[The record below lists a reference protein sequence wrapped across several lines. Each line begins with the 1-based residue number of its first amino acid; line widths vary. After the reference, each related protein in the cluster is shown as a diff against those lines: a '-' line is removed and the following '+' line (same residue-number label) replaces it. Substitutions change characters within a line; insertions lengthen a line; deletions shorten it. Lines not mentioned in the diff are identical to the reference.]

1 MPSAIRTFAAYWLPL
16 IVYVSLIFIMSSF
29 SRPPDFA
36 SLGIPDKLLHFTEYA
51 LVAMLAAR
59 AFGSLPRPEGF
70 WALLG
75 LTLLAVCLLGVAD
88 ELYQSTV
95 PRRTPDP
102 LDWLADA
109 AGGLVGGAVYLLI
122 RGAHARRTKESAG

>member
-1 MPSAIRTFAAYWLPL
+1 MHSALRTFAAYWLPL
-16 IVYVSLIFIMSSF
+16 VVYVSLIFIMSSF

-36 SLGIPDKLLHFTEYA
+36 SLGVPDKLLHFGEYA
-51 LVAMLAAR
+51 LLAMLAAR
-59 AFGSLPRPEGF
+59 AFGSMPRPEGF

-75 LTLLAVCLLGVAD
+75 LTLLAACLLGVAD

-95 PRRTPDP
+95 PRRASDP

-109 AGGLVGGAVYLLI
+109 AGGLTGGTVYLLI
-122 RGAHARRTKESAG
+122 RGAHTRRTKELAG